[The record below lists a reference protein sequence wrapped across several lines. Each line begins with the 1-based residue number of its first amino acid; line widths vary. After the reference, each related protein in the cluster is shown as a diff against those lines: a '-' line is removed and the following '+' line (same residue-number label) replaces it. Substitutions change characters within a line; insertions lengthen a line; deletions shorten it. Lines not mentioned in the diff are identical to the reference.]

1 MGSWLFHERL
11 TKKIRIFFFS
21 WAVAGGQKN
30 RTDRTNETNMARGSL
45 TLVIKCLLFDF
56 YDRGTDA
63 VDGRFAVGGE
73 IVAARR
79 VEIAGVSGGFT
90 KNTRG
95 GKLQQCRA
103 VFFLDIENSAVGLNK
118 NDRVAFVGGDPEIAL
133 RIEGRAVSAFE

>member
-11 TKKIRIFFFS
+11 TKTIRIFFFS

-30 RTDRTNETNMARGSL
+30 RTDRTNETNRARGSL

-73 IVAARR
+73 IVAPRR
-79 VEIAGVSGGFT
+79 VEIADVSGGFD
-90 KNTRG
+90 KNHRG
-95 GKLQQCRA
+95 GELKWSLA
-103 VFFLDIENSAVGLNK
+103 VVFLDIENSAVRLDK
-118 NDRVAFVGGDPEIAL
+118 YARVAFVGGDPDIAL